1 MNSENKQKIE
11 KRIMNLSLIGSILF
25 MIVEG
30 IMAYITHS
38 HSILMD
44 CVFDVTDLIMIG
56 PFLFLVP
63 LLYRPV
69 TERRPYGF
77 AQVESLFL
85 VIKYTVLL
93 VITIQLITDSVQT
106 ILDGGHSV
114 NAGAI
119 AIFEFVIFL
128 GCAALYLL
136 LSYFSK
142 RYESMTIHAELY
154 AWKLDIIGS
163 LGVSLAFAFEV
174 ILRKTNA
181 AWFGPYI
188 DPIVAIIMALFLIRE
203 PILMIFVN
211 LKNLV
216 LFAPNQEIMD
226 QIRSIAEQSMSTSS
240 YTIQFLDVIQTGRK
254 TWVEIYIDSP
264 NDIITL
270 KTLNRIRDEIRD
282 ELRKSFD
289 QIYVE
294 IIPDLPE

>member
-1 MNSENKQKIE
+1 
-11 KRIMNLSLIGSILF
+11 MNLSLIGSILF

-93 VITIQLITDSVQT
+93 VITIQLIIDSVQT

-128 GCAALYLL
+128 GCVALYRLRST
-136 LSYFSK
+136 LS
-142 RYESMTIHAELY
+142 A
-154 AWKLDIIGS
+154 
-163 LGVSLAFAFEV
+163 AF
-174 ILRKTNA
+174 
-181 AWFGPYI
+181 
-188 DPIVAIIMALFLIRE
+188 LFQR
-203 PILMIFVN
+203 
-211 LKNLV
+211 
-216 LFAPNQEIMD
+216 
-226 QIRSIAEQSMSTSS
+226 
-240 YTIQFLDVIQTGRK
+240 
-254 TWVEIYIDSP
+254 
-264 NDIITL
+264 TL
-270 KTLNRIRDEIRD
+270 
-282 ELRKSFD
+282 
-289 QIYVE
+289 
-294 IIPDLPE
+294 

>member
-11 KRIMNLSLIGSILF
+11 ERIMDLSLIGSILF

-44 CVFDVTDLIMIG
+44 CVFDVTDLVMIG

-93 VITIQLITDSVQT
+93 VITIQLIIDSVQT

-128 GCAALYLL
+128 GCVALYLL

-163 LGVSLAFAFEV
+163 LGVSLAFALEV
-174 ILRKTNA
+174 ILRKTSA

-188 DPIVAIIMALFLIRE
+188 DPIVAIVMALFLIRE
-203 PILMIFVN
+203 PIHMIFVN
-211 LKNLV
+211 LKSLV

-226 QIRSIAEQSMSTSS
+226 KIRAIAEQSMSTSS

>member
-1 MNSENKQKIE
+1 MNSESKLKIE
-11 KRIMNLSLIGSILF
+11 KHIMNLSLIGSMLF

-30 IMAYITHS
+30 IMAYVTKS
-38 HSILMD
+38 HSILID

-69 TERRPYGF
+69 TERKPYGF

-85 VIKYTVLL
+85 VIKYIVLL
-93 VITIQLITDSVQT
+93 VVTVSLIFDSVET
-106 ILDGGHSV
+106 IIDGGHTV
-114 NAGAI
+114 NAGLI
-119 AIFEFVIFL
+119 ALFEFIVFL
-128 GCAALYLL
+128 GCLAMYLTLYF
-136 LSYFSK
+136 FSK

-154 AWKLDIIGS
+154 AWKLDVIGS
-163 LGVSLAFAFEV
+163 IGVSLAFV
-174 ILRKTNA
+174 VQLILQKTPA
-181 AWFGPYI
+181 AWFASYI
-188 DPIVAIIMALFLIRE
+188 DPIVAIVMALLLIKE
-203 PILMIFVN
+203 PIQMIHNN
-211 LKNLV
+211 LKSLV

-226 QIRSIAEQSMSTSS
+226 QIRAIADQTMDNCS

-264 NDIITL
+264 NDIITI
-270 KTLNRIRDEIRD
+270 KSLNRIRDEIRG

-294 IIPDLPE
+294 IIPDLPD

>member
-1 MNSENKQKIE
+1 
-11 KRIMNLSLIGSILF
+11 MNLSLIGSILF

-181 AWFGPYI
+181 AWFGSYI

-203 PILMIFVN
+203 PIHMIFVN
-211 LKNLV
+211 LKSLV

-226 QIRSIAEQSMSTSS
+226 QIRAIAEQSMSTSS

>member
-1 MNSENKQKIE
+1 
-11 KRIMNLSLIGSILF
+11 MNLSLIGSILF

>member
-1 MNSENKQKIE
+1 MD
-11 KRIMNLSLIGSILF
+11 LSLIGSILF

-44 CVFDVTDLIMIG
+44 CVFDVTDLVMIG

-93 VITIQLITDSVQT
+93 VITIQLIIDSVQT

-128 GCAALYLL
+128 GCVALYLL

-163 LGVSLAFAFEV
+163 LGVSLAFALEV
-174 ILRKTNA
+174 VLRQTSA

-188 DPIVAIIMALFLIRE
+188 DPIVAIVMALFLIRE
-203 PILMIFVN
+203 PIHMIFVN
-211 LKNLV
+211 LKSLV

-226 QIRSIAEQSMSTSS
+226 KIRAIAEQSMSTSS

>member
-128 GCAALYLL
+128 GCVALYLL

>member
-1 MNSENKQKIE
+1 
-11 KRIMNLSLIGSILF
+11 MNLSLIGSILF

-93 VITIQLITDSVQT
+93 VITIQLIIDSVQT

-128 GCAALYLL
+128 GCVALYLL

-163 LGVSLAFAFEV
+163 LGVSLAFALEV

-181 AWFGPYI
+181 AWFSPYI

-203 PILMIFVN
+203 PIHMIFVN
-211 LKNLV
+211 LKSLV

-226 QIRSIAEQSMSTSS
+226 QIRAIAEQSMSTSS

-254 TWVEIYIDSP
+254 TWVELYIDRP

-270 KTLNRIRDEIRD
+270 KT
-282 ELRKSFD
+282 
-289 QIYVE
+289 
-294 IIPDLPE
+294 

>member
-1 MNSENKQKIE
+1 
-11 KRIMNLSLIGSILF
+11 
-25 MIVEG
+25 
-30 IMAYITHS
+30 
-38 HSILMD
+38 
-44 CVFDVTDLIMIG
+44 
-56 PFLFLVP
+56 
-63 LLYRPV
+63 
-69 TERRPYGF
+69 
-77 AQVESLFL
+77 
-85 VIKYTVLL
+85 
-93 VITIQLITDSVQT
+93 
-106 ILDGGHSV
+106 
-114 NAGAI
+114 
-119 AIFEFVIFL
+119 
-128 GCAALYLL
+128 
-136 LSYFSK
+136 
-142 RYESMTIHAELY
+142 MTIHAELY

>member
-1 MNSENKQKIE
+1 
-11 KRIMNLSLIGSILF
+11 MNLSLIGSILF

-128 GCAALYLL
+128 GCVALYLL

>member
-93 VITIQLITDSVQT
+93 VITIQLIIDSVQT

>member
-30 IMAYITHS
+30 IMAYVTHS

-44 CVFDVTDLIMIG
+44 CVFDVTDLVMIG

-93 VITIQLITDSVQT
+93 VVTIQLILDSIQT
-106 ILDGGHSV
+106 ILDGGHHV
-114 NAGAI
+114 DAGMI
-119 AIFEFVIFL
+119 AIFEFAVFL
-128 GCAALYLL
+128 GCAGLYFL
-136 LSYFSK
+136 LSYFSR

-163 LGVSLAFAFEV
+163 LGVAVAFALQLLLQQTAV
-174 ILRKTNA
+174 S
-181 AWFGPYI
+181 WFTPYI
-188 DPIVAIIMALFLIRE
+188 DPIVAIVMALFLIRE
-203 PILMIFVN
+203 PVHMIFVN
-211 LKNLV
+211 LKSLV
-216 LFAPNQEIMD
+216 LFAPEQEIMD
-226 QIRSIAEQSMSTSS
+226 EIRAIAEQRMATSS

-264 NDIITL
+264 NDIITI
-270 KTLNRIRDEIRD
+270 KTLNRIRDEIRN

-294 IIPDLPE
+294 IIPDLPD

>member
-1 MNSENKQKIE
+1 
-11 KRIMNLSLIGSILF
+11 MNLSLIGSILF

-30 IMAYITHS
+30 IMAYITRS

-93 VITIQLITDSVQT
+93 VITIQLIIDSVQT

-128 GCAALYLL
+128 GCVALYLL